1 MKIML
6 YNTRLLLE
14 MLSQKEQITKTG
26 YPIPDS
32 VYKSAHKEIKNFEKN
47 IQNLKLTVLILSI
60 SLVLSLAFNIL

>member
-1 MKIML
+1 ML

-32 VYKSAHKEIKNFEKN
+32 IYKSAHKELKDFEKN

-60 SLVLSLAFNIL
+60 SLAFNIL